1 MHEKAWRSCRVLAA
15 LAALAACAISPTVSS
30 ASPVATQ
37 PTGTKLATGT
47 NIKATLVN
55 GNALL
60 KDTSGNTVWT
70 CSSATLTGTLTEN
83 SGTSIRGNITSAV
96 IGGTGPQAPGEPA
109 PECTV
114 STGNFSYTTGASTKT
129 PWCLQT
135 TSATLDTWSLSG
147 GGCPGGG
154 ALTFTLVSTTIGT
167 CEYASTKAV
176 AGTYTTDSTGDAILT
191 VTESGFKQTNSNV
204 FCGTS
209 FTLSEAFTLEKDSA
223 TAEPIYIS

>member
-1 MHEKAWRSCRVLAA
+1 MYKKLIGAFMA
-15 LAALAACAISPTVSS
+15 LAAFAAFAIVPAVSS

-47 NIKATLVN
+47 TIKATLVN

-60 KDTSGNTVWT
+60 KDTSGNTLIT
-70 CSSATLTGTLTEN
+70 CSTATLTGTLTTN
-83 SGTSIRGNITSAV
+83 SGTSITGNITSA
-96 IGGTGPQAPGEPA
+96 IYGGSGTQAAGEPA
-109 PECTV
+109 PECT
-114 STGNFSYTTGASTKT
+114 SSIGNLSVTTGASTKA

-135 TSATLDTWSLSG
+135 TSTTLDTWSVSG

-176 AGTYTTDSTGDAILT
+176 AGTYTTHSTGDAILL
-191 VTESGFKQTNSNV
+191 VEESGFKQTNSNP
-204 FCGTS
+204 FCPTSGVLSQS
-209 FTLSEAFTLEKDSA
+209 FTLERDSS
-223 TAEPIYIS
+223 TAEPLYIS